1 MRMIRATRATLLW
14 TAVALYAGTI
24 FYLSS
29 LQNPLPE
36 LASRF
41 SDKVLHGIEYG
52 GLGLLVTLALLGSGF
67 RARRALGI
75 AVIAASLYAASDE
88 VHQAFVPGRDADVRD
103 WFADSVGAIVGAFVA
118 FYPNRKRIGERNE
131 RPSPRRSSI

>member
-1 MRMIRATRATLLW
+1 MTRARVKLLW
-14 TAVALYAGTI
+14 IAVALYAGTV

-29 LQNPLPE
+29 LENPLPD
-36 LASRF
+36 LTSRF

-52 GLGLLVTLALLGSGF
+52 GLGLLVTLALLASGL
-67 RARRALGI
+67 RARRALRIG
-75 AVIAASLYAASDE
+75 VIAASLYAASDE

-118 FYPNRKRIGERNE
+118 FYPNRKRVGAATTPN
-131 RPSPRRSSI
+131 RPAP

>member
-1 MRMIRATRATLLW
+1 MNRATRAALLW
-14 TAVALYAGTI
+14 IAVALYAGTI

-67 RARRALGI
+67 RARRALWI

-88 VHQAFVPGRDADVRD
+88 VHQWFVPGRDADVRD
-103 WFADSVGAIVGAFVA
+103 WFADCVGAIVGAFVA
-118 FYPNRKRIGERNE
+118 FYPSRKRVGTANTPG
-131 RPSPRRSSI
+131 RPAP